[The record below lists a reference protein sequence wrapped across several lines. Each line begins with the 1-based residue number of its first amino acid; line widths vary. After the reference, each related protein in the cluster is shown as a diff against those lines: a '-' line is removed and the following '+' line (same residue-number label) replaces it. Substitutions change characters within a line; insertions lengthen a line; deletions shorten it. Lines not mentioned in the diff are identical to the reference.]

1 MIFANR
7 QEGGKKIAQN
17 LKKYSGR
24 KAIVLALPRGG
35 IVTGFEVA
43 QSLGLPLDLVVP
55 RKIGAPD
62 NPEFAI
68 GAITEDGNQVIDQK
82 LLSSYGV
89 SQEYLQAEIEKEKK
103 EAKRRLKLYRKGR
116 KPLDLKNKIAI
127 IVDDGIATGST
138 MIAAIKAVKE
148 KKAQK
153 IIVAVPVTSRSAL
166 KKIEKMVDEVVY
178 LEAPFF
184 FGAVGA
190 FYQEFGQTED
200 KEVVDLMQKAEV
212 FNNN

>member
-1 MIFANR
+1 MIFVNR
-7 QEGGKKIAQN
+7 QDGGKKLAQK
-17 LKKYSGR
+17 LKKYSG
-24 KAIVLALPRGG
+24 KNAIVLGLPRGG

-43 QSLGLPLDLVVP
+43 QSLELPLDLVVP

-68 GAITEDGNQVIDQK
+68 GAITEDGNHVIEQK
-82 LLSSYGV
+82 LLNSYGV
-89 SQEYLQAEIEKEKK
+89 SEEYLQAKIEKEKK
-103 EAKRRLKLYRKGR
+103 EAKRRLKLYRGER
-116 KPLDLKNKIAI
+116 KALDIKNKIAI

-138 MIAAIKAVKE
+138 MIAAIKSVKA
-148 KKAQK
+148 KKAKK
-153 IIVAVPVTSRSAL
+153 IIVAIPVTSRSAL
-166 KKIEKMVDEVVY
+166 KKIEKMVDEVIY
-178 LEAPFF
+178 LDAPFL

-200 KEVVDLMQKAEV
+200 KEVINLMQKAKV